1 MNKYTLKSNSINLF
15 LFITIIIASCANA
28 WGQKGPGGV
37 SVESG
42 SDSDNKVWLKAD
54 GIINGS
60 STPADNT
67 LVQTWQ
73 DESLSVIANNPYQN
87 NAGQRPLLRTLA
99 GQGINNRPV
108 IKFNGLNQ
116 RLLFNTSNDINGN
129 GPYDER
135 TTYIVFRTGSNVN
148 TRQMIYEQG
157 GNVRGL
163 NIYIEGGNL
172 IMGVYNQVTSDGPY
186 DGWQYQFISTAIS
199 ANTPYII
206 THVYDATNA
215 GPNPNNANTFTG
227 TLTGYLNGVQF
238 GTTSG
243 LGLLY
248 THPDTPGMGAVNGQ
262 TVLTDNNSDNTPAY
276 LNGDIAEMIQYE
288 RVLNDAERTIVE
300 NYLGAKYIANPIGDD
315 KYEYQLRHG
324 YDVIGVGRETAGNEH
339 TTSQGQNIFEIQV
352 NSANLAD
359 GDYLFVGHNNQSIAG
374 WTSSGAPDAG
384 VGTRILERSWR
395 FDHTNDVGVVD
406 IAVDASMLPAFSAGY
421 TKYVLLLDK
430 SGGVVPN
437 YQSSATEVV
446 ELVNISGT
454 LYETTGLTIP
464 KGTFVTIGEVIP
476 TTQFVEAESYKFETN
491 TPSNSVEA
499 KLNYI
504 PASAV
509 TINYQ
514 ITGGTATNGGVDY
527 NLAASGTITFAAG
540 QQVNS
545 ITLVTNDDAIAEST
559 ETVLLSIPSVV
570 TAGIT
575 IGTQNTHTFSI
586 YDNDAPPKFN
596 FATSSSVVAED
607 AGTVLVRISRAG
619 STSGAAS
626 VDYRLRVSGGSGT
639 ATAGTDYTFTGG
651 TANFADGVA
660 FVDIPI
666 TMLMDGTDEDDETVI
681 LELYNPSVGT
691 NLQTP
696 IEHTITITDID
707 PTPVASFELTTQ
719 TNDESVALPV
729 INVNLSVPSARVV
742 SVEYQI
748 DLVSSTATSSLDYS
762 LATTGTI
769 TFLPGE
775 TTASLA
781 ITAFIVDDTEVEPNE
796 TIVMD
801 LQNPINA
808 TVDVTQNQHIYI
820 IEENDPFGYLAAAGV
835 GERAFNVFWL
845 QADKLTGYSGTF
857 TDSSPNN
864 NPATQTNA
872 ANQPTLQTNV
882 INSMPALRFDG
893 NDYME
898 FADDVSINAPS
909 GTPNYHERKI
919 IFVVLR
925 TGADVTTRQT
935 IFEQGGGTRGL
946 SFYIDNG
953 ELYFHGWNSADD
965 DGGLTTP
972 WGADGGGSPAKFV
985 KGAITAN
992 TNYIVALF
1000 YDHLNN
1006 KIEGFINGTSIG
1018 SATGIGRLFAHNY
1031 AVLGAVRGSTRY
1043 HDDTTPGSGDEFTG
1057 HIAEVIYYN
1066 DQALNEARRRIIEN
1080 YLSAKYSIAITNQYY
1095 TFSSTHNGD
1104 VIGIGQTNFDSN
1116 HADSQGEGVLRVRK
1130 PSSLNNGDFVM
1141 LGHNS
1146 LAMGEAD
1153 GMDIPSTAFSRLK
1166 RTWKVG
1172 AAGSVGTV
1180 TLDFDM
1186 SDNLI
1191 SDADDVILLK
1201 DSNGD
1206 GSFNDENVL
1215 TGFVATSYNSTSKIL
1230 TFDNVSLSNGDE
1242 FTVVSLRSTSPLPVS
1257 FGSLVAKVVR
1267 SQQVALNWVTLQEK
1281 DNDYFAVER
1290 SIDGINFEEIGRVK
1304 GVGNSIVPQNYQ
1316 WLDKSPKQ
1324 GLNYYRLKQV
1334 DFDGTANYSVLVSAL
1349 IEVAQKPQVSF
1360 FPNPTASWAFVKLL
1374 PNDALLAASAVDAQG
1389 KMVAP
1394 KLNIVRQSNGNYGVN
1409 LQSLPQGVYL
1419 VTLHTSTQVY
1429 RLRVLK
1435 TGL

>member
-1 MNKYTLKSNSINLF
+1 MNNEILKIKDIIMFFVVMLF
-15 LFITIIIASCANA
+15 ACTTA
-28 WGQKGPGGV
+28 WSQKGPGGV
-37 SVESG
+37 STESAG
-42 SDSDNKVWLKAD
+42 DSDNKVWLKAD

-135 TTYIVFRTGSNVN
+135 TTYIVFRTGNNVN

-163 NIYIEGGNL
+163 NIYIENGNL

-186 DGWQYQFISTAIS
+186 DGWQYQYISTAVS

-215 GPNPNNANTFTG
+215 GPDPNDPATYTG
-227 TLTGYLNGVQF
+227 TITGYLNGVQF

-243 LGLLY
+243 LGRLY

-262 TVLTDNNSDNTPAY
+262 TVLTNNSPDSTPAY

-315 KYEYQLRHG
+315 KYEYQLRYG
-324 YDVIGVGRETAGNEH
+324 YNVIGVGRETAGNEH
-339 TTSQGQNIFEIQV
+339 TTSQGQNIFEIKV
-352 NSANLAD
+352 NSGNLND
-359 GDYLFVGHNNQSIAG
+359 GDYLFVGHNDQAITA
-374 WTSSGAPDAG
+374 WTASGAPNAG
-384 VGTRILERSWR
+384 VNSRVLERSWR
-395 FDHTNDVGVVD
+395 FDHTNDVGSTD
-406 IAVDASMLPAFSAGY
+406 ITVDASLLPALTAGY

-430 SGGVVPN
+430 SGGVIPN
-437 YQSSATEVV
+437 YQSSSTEVI
-446 ELVNISGT
+446 ELVNTSGT
-454 LYETTGLTIP
+454 LYQATGLTIP
-464 KGTFVTIGEVIP
+464 KGTFATIGEVIP
-476 TTQFVEAESYKFETN
+476 TVEFIEAESYKFETN
-491 TPSNSVEA
+491 TPSNSVTA
-499 KLNYI
+499 QLNYT
-504 PASAV
+504 PASPV

-514 ITGGTATNGGVDY
+514 VTGGTATNGGVDY
-527 NLAASGTITFAAG
+527 TLATSGTITFAAG
-540 QQVNS
+540 QHTNS
-545 ITLVTNDDAIAEST
+545 VTLVTNDDAISEST

-575 IGTQNTHTFSI
+575 IGAQNTHTFNI

-596 FATSSSVVAED
+596 FATSTSVFAED
-607 AGTVLVRISRAG
+607 AGTVSVRISRTG
-619 STSGAAS
+619 STAGVAS
-626 VDYRLRVSGGSGT
+626 VDYRLRVSGGAGT
-639 ATAGTDYTFTGG
+639 SAEGTDYTFTAG

-660 FVDIPI
+660 FVDISVNLL
-666 TMLMDGTDEDDETVI
+666 TDGTDEDDETLI
-681 LELYNPSVGT
+681 LELHNPSVGT

-707 PTPVASFELTTQ
+707 PTPIASFELSTQ
-719 TNDESVALPV
+719 TNDESVSLPV
-729 INVNLSVPSARVV
+729 INVNLSVPSAKVV
-742 SVEYQI
+742 TVEYQI
-748 DLVSSTATSSLDYS
+748 DMASSTATSSLDYS

-781 ITAFIVDDTEVEPNE
+781 ITAFIVDDSEVEPNE
-796 TIVMD
+796 TIVME
-801 LQNPINA
+801 LQNPANA
-808 TVDVTQNQHIYI
+808 TIDAAKDQHIYI

-835 GERAFNVFWL
+835 GERSFNVFWL
-845 QADKLTGYSGTF
+845 QADKLVGYTNTF

-872 ANQPTLQTNV
+872 ANQPTLQSNV
-882 INSMPALRFDG
+882 INSMPALQFDG
-893 NDYME
+893 DDYMT
-898 FADDVSINAPS
+898 FDNDASINAPS
-909 GTPNYHERKI
+909 GSPNYHERKI
-919 IFVVLR
+919 IFLVIR
-925 TGADVTTRQT
+925 TGADVINRQT

-946 SFYIDNG
+946 SFYIDNN
-953 ELYFHGWNSADD
+953 ELYFHGWNNADD

-972 WGADGGGSPAKFV
+972 WGADGGGAPAKFV
-985 KGAITAN
+985 KGGITAN

-1000 YDHLNN
+1000 YDHLND
-1006 KIEGFINGTSIG
+1006 KMEGFINGTSIG
-1018 SATGIGRLFAHNY
+1018 STTGVGRLFSHSA
-1031 AVLGAVRGSTRY
+1031 ASLGGIDGGSRY
-1043 HDDTTPGSGDEFTG
+1043 HDNAAPGGRDEFTG

-1080 YLSAKYSIAITNQYY
+1080 YLSAKYSITITNQYY
-1095 TFSSTHNGD
+1095 TFSGTHNGD

-1116 HADSQGEGVLRVRK
+1116 HADSQGEGVLRVRQ

-1141 LGHNS
+1141 VGHNN
-1146 LAMGEAD
+1146 LAMNEAD

-1186 SDNLI
+1186 SNNQV
-1191 SDADDVILLK
+1191 SNADDVILLK
-1201 DSNGD
+1201 DSDSD
-1206 GSFNDENVL
+1206 GSFSDENIM
-1215 TGFVATSYNSTSKIL
+1215 TGFVAAAYDGSTKIL
-1230 TFDNVSLSNGDE
+1230 TFENVSLNNGDE

-1257 FGSLVAKVVR
+1257 LVSFTAKTID
-1267 SQQVALNWVTLQEK
+1267 QQKVGLQWTTIQEK
-1281 DNDYFAVER
+1281 DNDYFAIER
-1290 SIDGINFEEIGRVK
+1290 SSDGITFEEIGRVK
-1304 GVGNSIVPQNYQ
+1304 GLGNSTTPYTYQ
-1316 WLDKSPKQ
+1316 WVDQTPKT

-1334 DFDGTANYSVLVSAL
+1334 DFDGASTYSQWVSAL
-1349 IEVAQKPQVSF
+1349 VAQSKQPQIRL
-1360 FPNPTASWAFVKLL
+1360 FPNPTVNWAFVTL
-1374 PNDALLAASAVDAQG
+1374 PSDNALIDAKAADAQG
-1389 KMVAP
+1389 KVVATHL
-1394 KLNIVRQSNGNYGVN
+1394 KIVRQDNGNYGID
-1409 LQSLPQGVYL
+1409 LQTLPQGIYII
-1419 VTLHTSTQVY
+1419 TLRTSTQVY
-1429 RLRVLK
+1429 TLRILK
-1435 TGL
+1435 I

>member
-1 MNKYTLKSNSINLF
+1 MNKYKFKIKGIATCLPLV
-15 LFITIIIASCANA
+15 IIMCMSTTV
-28 WGQKGPGGV
+28 WSQKGPGGV
-37 SVESG
+37 SIESG
-42 SDSDNKVWLKAD
+42 GDSDNKVWLKAD

-60 STPADNT
+60 ATPADNT

-73 DESLSVIANNPYQN
+73 DESLSTIANTPYQN

-135 TTYIVFRTGSNVN
+135 TTYIVFRTGNNVN

-163 NIYIEGGNL
+163 NIYIENGNL
-172 IMGVYNQVTSDGPY
+172 VMGVYNQVTSDGPY
-186 DGWQYQFISTAIS
+186 DGWQYRYISTAIS

-206 THVYDATNA
+206 THVYDATSP

-238 GTTSG
+238 GSTSG

-262 TVLTDNNSDNTPAY
+262 TVLTDNNPDSTPAY

-288 RVLNDAERTIVE
+288 RVLNNAERTIVE
-300 NYLGAKYIANPIGDD
+300 NYLGAKYIANPIGND
-315 KYEYQLRHG
+315 KYAYQLRYG
-324 YDVIGVGRETAGNEH
+324 YDVIGVGRETVGNEH
-339 TTSQGQNIFEIQV
+339 TTSQGQNVFEIKV

-359 GDYLFVGHNNQSIAG
+359 GDYLFAGHNNQAMAS

-384 VGTRILERSWR
+384 INTRILERSWQ
-395 FDHTNDVGVVD
+395 FDHTNDVGTVD
-406 IAVDASMLPAFSAGY
+406 ITVDASLLPSFSAGY

-430 SGGVVPN
+430 SGGVIPN
-437 YQSSATEVV
+437 YQSSATEVI
-446 ELVNISGT
+446 ELVNTSGT
-454 LYETTGLTIP
+454 LYQTTGLTIP
-464 KGTFVTIGEVIP
+464 KGTFVTIGEVVP

-504 PASAV
+504 PASPV

-527 NLAASGTITFAAG
+527 NLATSGSITFAAG

-545 ITLVTNDDAIAEST
+545 ITLVTIDDAIAEST
-559 ETVLLSIPSVV
+559 ETVLLNIPSVV
-570 TAGIT
+570 TAGIS
-575 IGTQNTHTFSI
+575 IGAQNTHTFSI

-596 FATSSSVVAED
+596 FATSSSVFAED
-607 AGTVLVRISRAG
+607 AGTVYVRISRAG
-619 STSGAAS
+619 STAGAAS
-626 VDYRLRVSGGSGT
+626 VDYRLRASGGAGT
-639 ATAGTDYTFTGG
+639 ASNGTDYTFSAG
-651 TANFADGVA
+651 TANFADGVP
-660 FVDIPI
+660 FVDIAV
-666 TMLMDGTDEDDETVI
+666 TLLTDGTDEDDETLI
-681 LELYNPSVGT
+681 LELHNPSAGT

-707 PTPVASFELTTQ
+707 PTPVASFELSTQ

-742 SVEYQI
+742 SVDYQI
-748 DLVSSTATSSLDYS
+748 DLATSTAISSLDYS

-796 TIVMD
+796 TIVLN
-801 LQNPINA
+801 LQNPANA
-808 TVDVTQNQHIYI
+808 TVDATQNQHIYI

-835 GERAFNVFWL
+835 GEQNFNVFWL
-845 QADKLTGYSGTF
+845 QANTLSGYDGTF

-864 NPATQTNA
+864 NPASQSNA
-872 ANQPTLQTNV
+872 SNRPTWQSNV
-882 INSMPALRFDG
+882 INNMPALQFDG
-893 NDYME
+893 NDYMT
-898 FADDVSINAPS
+898 FADDAAINAPS
-909 GTPNYHERKI
+909 GTPDYHERKI

-925 TGADVTTRQT
+925 TGTDVTTRQT

-972 WGADGGGSPAKFV
+972 WGADGGGAPAKFV
-985 KGAITAN
+985 KGGISAN

-1006 KIEGFINGTSIG
+1006 QMEGFINGTSIG

-1031 AVLGAVRGSTRY
+1031 AVLGGVQGSTRY
-1043 HDDTTPGSGDEFTG
+1043 HDDTTPGSGDYFTG

-1080 YLSAKYSIAITNQYY
+1080 YLSAKYSIVINNQYY
-1095 TFSSTHNGD
+1095 TFSGTHNGD

-1116 HADSQGEGVLRVRK
+1116 HADSQGKGVLRIRK

-1141 LGHNS
+1141 LGHNN
-1146 LAMGEAD
+1146 LAMSEAD

-1172 AAGSVGTV
+1172 AAGNVGTV

-1186 SDNLI
+1186 RDNLI
-1191 SDADDVILLK
+1191 SNADDVILLK
-1201 DSNGD
+1201 DSNND
-1206 GSFNDENVL
+1206 GSFSDENIFA
-1215 TGFVATSYNSTSKIL
+1215 GFVATSYNSTTKIL
-1230 TFDNVSLSNGDE
+1230 TFDNVSLNNGDE
-1242 FTVVSLRSTSPLPVS
+1242 FTVVSLRSTSPLPVRLVS
-1257 FGSLVAKVVR
+1257 FVARTTPK
-1267 SQQVALNWVTLQEK
+1267 QQVALSWTTLQEK
-1281 DNDYFAVER
+1281 DNDYFAIER
-1290 SIDGINFEEIGRVK
+1290 SLDGIHFETIGQAK
-1304 GVGNSIVPQNYQ
+1304 GKGNTINAQNYQ
-1316 WLDKSPKQ
+1316 WLDKAPQQ

-1334 DFDGTANYSVLVSAL
+1334 DFDGTSTYSALVSAR
-1349 IEVAQKPQVSF
+1349 VTTTQVPQVSF
-1360 FPNPTASWAFVKLL
+1360 FPNPTANWAFVKLL
-1374 PNDALLAASAVDAQG
+1374 PTQTLLEASATDAQG
-1389 KMVAP
+1389 KMVASQLP
-1394 KLNIVRQSNGNYGVN
+1394 ITQQSNGNYGIN
-1409 LQSLPQGVYL
+1409 LQHLPQGVYL
-1419 VTLHTSTQVY
+1419 ITLRTNAQVY
-1429 RLRVLK
+1429 RVRVLK
-1435 TGL
+1435 VV